1 MPRSCTSC
9 CHPCA
14 GLRHACCI
22 AVHDNPCKWYPG
34 LPPNPRH
41 PEWGSGFLSE
51 NSQDAA
57 YGDDPHQTCEH
68 LVLEGDDDGNTYT
81 CQRDFCE
88 TCGERAGWCD
98 AYCGICRS
106 MADPLRGDFPG
117 TRCMSKLIEDT
128 ELYREHC
135 ISCVTDDATQEMTCT
150 PSCGDVTFTPPC
162 DMCTND
168 SGFGSNDCE
177 TLVGMG
183 VACTRDLGVLTSLFA
198 GVLLQ
203 DRCQVT
209 CGICECPAERTI
221 NCNSDVVQGDSGI
234 MHAVLS
240 ECFGQESSVVR
251 AGYSPFLQ
259 CAREAAAVCEP
270 LDCLNLYYDV
280 RDACFGGVLGQR
292 CGFPG
297 PSNGIP
303 TECERA
309 IGVMVGNA
317 DRCVGLTPDSFSG
330 HVALGGTDLGPTQ
343 TFAQVAAQTRAAC
356 MGCDLNAVYE
366 ACGRP
371 EWGGGTSA
379 DIWDSCSPA
388 CGSVAVPF
396 FLNYQSHDNEC
407 AGFWSAAGLSA
418 EYEVGGI
425 PGAIERLYNTC
436 NVPCTGV
443 MSPYLGSFG
452 TCNEDGTL
460 AMGSTC
466 EVSCETGATLQG
478 VQPFCMAGGHLVVAG
493 TENGVQTPWEAGSCG
508 CSHDHYQNQLQQA
521 CQPCSICPPGEVRI
535 EECGYYHPG
544 DGTRIFTGEDDTQC
558 ISCERR
564 ETSPTRYANHITHRC
579 EDCRACSAQFPQVAA
594 CTYERD
600 TQCARPCNVPA
611 PDGGN
616 LGTCPDGSM
625 EYGST
630 CDLTCS
636 PGYLLDP
643 SHQDQPECGTNGRL
657 IIRGSVNQYVPL
669 GRAWT
674 AGVNF
679 QCKPCEDDTGLIYGN
694 NCAYHALHQRCT
706 QPYMNM
712 ATRHM
717 EGTIGDRCPISC
729 DTCQLP
735 PPPPPAVIRGCMS
748 PTALNYDELAT
759 EDDGSCV
766 TFTPP
771 PPAPPPPPPPPPP
784 LAAVYGCM
792 DRVATN
798 YNPLAT
804 EDDGSCTVP
813 PAAVYGCMDRVA
825 TNYNPLATEDDGSC
839 TVPPAAVYGCM
850 DRVATNYNP
859 LATEDDGSCT
869 VRPPPPPAPPVD
881 TDPPTPP
888 PPPPPLTGAC
898 INSNCQN
905 GATCRA
911 IGRTLFSCDCAA
923 GFSGSDCEVNID
935 DCIDRTTLA
944 ELCQNGGVCTD
955 GVDEY
960 ACACPDGV
968 TGDNCE
974 TAPPPPPPPPP
985 AGCELRPCQN
995 NGDCVG
1001 TGSQWSCRCVVNP
1014 IVPLHLSRVE

>member
-1 MPRSCTSC
+1 MPRFCTSC

-317 DRCVGLTPDSFSG
+317 DRCVGLTPDSLSG
-330 HVALGGTDLGPTQ
+330 HITLGGTDLGPTQ

-466 EVSCETGATLQG
+466 EVSCESGATLQG

-521 CQPCSICPPGEVRI
+521 CQPCSICPLAKFESKNVVTIILVTEHVYSLERTTHSAFPANDVKPARRATLTTLHTAAKTAEPARRNFHRWLHAHTSVTRSVPGHV
-535 EECGYYHPG
+535 
-544 DGTRIFTGEDDTQC
+544 
-558 ISCERR
+558 
-564 ETSPTRYANHITHRC
+564 
-579 EDCRACSAQFPQVAA
+579 
-594 CTYERD
+594 
-600 TQCARPCNVPA
+600 
-611 PDGGN
+611 
-616 LGTCPDGSM
+616 M
-625 EYGST
+625 
-630 CDLTCS
+630 
-636 PGYLLDP
+636 YLL
-643 SHQDQPECGTNGRL
+643 
-657 IIRGSVNQYVPL
+657 
-669 GRAWT
+669 
-674 AGVNF
+674 
-679 QCKPCEDDTGLIYGN
+679 
-694 NCAYHALHQRCT
+694 
-706 QPYMNM
+706 
-712 ATRHM
+712 
-717 EGTIGDRCPISC
+717 
-729 DTCQLP
+729 
-735 PPPPPAVIRGCMS
+735 
-748 PTALNYDELAT
+748 PTAAT
-759 EDDGSCV
+759 LE
-766 TFTPP
+766 
-771 PPAPPPPPPPPPP
+771 
-784 LAAVYGCM
+784 
-792 DRVATN
+792 RVQTVPWN
-798 YNPLAT
+798 M
-804 EDDGSCTVP
+804 VP
-813 PAAVYGCMDRVA
+813 PAILHAALDICWTLLIK
-825 TNYNPLATEDDGSC
+825 TNRNVGPTAGSSLE
-839 TVPPAAVYGCM
+839 A
-850 DRVATNYNP
+850 
-859 LATEDDGSCT
+859 
-869 VRPPPPPAPPVD
+869 
-881 TDPPTPP
+881 
-888 PPPPPLTGAC
+888 
-898 INSNCQN
+898 Q
-905 GATCRA
+905 
-911 IGRTLFSCDCAA
+911 
-923 GFSGSDCEVNID
+923 
-935 DCIDRTTLA
+935 
-944 ELCQNGGVCTD
+944 
-955 GVDEY
+955 
-960 ACACPDGV
+960 
-968 TGDNCE
+968 
-974 TAPPPPPPPPP
+974 
-985 AGCELRPCQN
+985 
-995 NGDCVG
+995 
-1001 TGSQWSCRCVVNP
+1001 
-1014 IVPLHLSRVE
+1014 